1 MLKTTMSLSLAL
13 ALGTTT
19 AYGQNKQDDNAQK
32 PPPYSDPRSSDAGRP
47 SGPLNP
53 PANPAPLTGSSL
65 TPPSGNYLGKAP
77 DGTAN
82 SFQTSPGY
90 LPRGDEHRPQKP
102 PKNTTALPN
111 SSVVVTMPPAS
122 TGRQGLPPQTWALLT
137 PRQQDLHRQVETL
150 AMSSALGEGFN
161 WNNDGRYGEVRVIAD
176 RINNNR
182 PCRDFVHTVIIDGQ
196 RINGTTTICR

>member
-1 MLKTTMSLSLAL
+1 MKLRNTLSLSLAL
-13 ALGTTT
+13 AIGATA
-19 AYGQNKQDDNAQK
+19 AYGQSKQSDNAQK
-32 PPPYSDPRSSDAGRP
+32 PPSYSDAGRP

-65 TPPSGNYLGKAP
+65 TPPTGNYLGKGP

-82 SFQTSPGY
+82 GFQTAPGY
-90 LPRGDEHRPQKP
+90 APRGQEHRTQAPL
-102 PKNTTALPN
+102 KNTTALPN

-122 TGRQGLPPQTWALLT
+122 TGRQGLPSQTWGMLT
-137 PRQQDLHRQVETL
+137 PRQQDLHRQAEAL

-161 WNNDGRYGEVRVIAD
+161 WSDDDRYGEVRVVAD
-176 RINNNR
+176 RLSNNR
-182 PCRDFVHTVIIDGQ
+182 PCRDFAHYVLIDGQ